1 LRLDFN
7 TEDDWRM
14 RAVLPTIKFLS
25 CVADKI
31 IILSHRGRPSSSPI
45 RALARPNPPAGGEGE
60 NWRMGE
66 FNKKF
71 SLRKDALRLQK
82 LLRRRVRF
90 IPHFDF
96 LKIKK
101 LIIGAPAG
109 SIFVLEN
116 LRFLKGEEENDKKF
130 AKQLTSLGDYYV
142 NDAFAV
148 SHRENASV
156 CAITEFLPSFV
167 GLELEQEIMAL
178 SQIMKKPKRPLV
190 IILGGVKLSDKLGI
204 IQYFKNKTDWFL
216 VGGAVANTLL
226 MLKGVDVKRSVVV
239 DRDPHEAKSFKKLL
253 HSKKILI
260 PADWRMKNEM
270 ILDIGSKTMEIFGQK
285 IKNAKT
291 IIWNGP
297 VGLMEKKPFDKG
309 TFAVA
314 QAIAKNRRAF
324 SLIGGGET
332 VTFLKKHRLD
342 KKFSFI
348 STAGGAMLEFLAGKR
363 LPGIAALQ
371 EGRASPIF

>member
-1 LRLDFN
+1 MKYLNRANPKKLRGVALLRLDFN

-14 RAVLPTIKFLS
+14 RAVLPTIKFLLRF
-25 CVADKI
+25 ADKI

-45 RALARPNPPAGGEGE
+45 RA
-60 NWRMGE
+60 NWRMDE

-71 SLRKDALRLQK
+71 SLRKDALRLWE
-82 LLRRRVRF
+82 LLGRKVRF

-96 LKIKK
+96 PEIKK
-101 LIIGAPAG
+101 GIATAPRG

-116 LRFLKGEEENDKKF
+116 LRFLKGEGKNDKKF
-130 AKQLTSLGDYYV
+130 AKQLSSLGDYYV

-148 SHRENASV
+148 SHRKNASV
-156 CAITEFLPSFV
+156 CAITRFLPSFA
-167 GLELEQEIMAL
+167 GLELEREITAL

-204 IQYFKNKTDWFL
+204 IQYFENKTDWFL
-216 VGGAVANTLL
+216 IGGAAANALL
-226 MLKGVDVKRSVVV
+226 MLKGVDIKKSVVV

-260 PADWRMKNEM
+260 PVDWKIKKEM
-270 ILDIGSKTMEIFGQK
+270 ILDIGDKTIKIFGQE
-285 IKNAKT
+285 IKAART

-297 VGLMEKKPFDKG
+297 MGLFEKKPFNRG
-309 TFAVA
+309 TFAIA
-314 QAIAKNRRAF
+314 RAIGKNRKAF
-324 SLIGGGET
+324 SLTGGGET
-332 VTFLKKHRLD
+332 VAFLKKYKLD

-348 STAGGAMLEFLAGKR
+348 STGGGAMLEFLAGKK
-363 LPGIAALQ
+363 LPGIEALKK
-371 EGRASPIF
+371 